1 MPWVKLDDRFSEHPK
16 WGNAPSCDVH
26 WFLFALCYCNRNLT
40 DGFIPAG
47 VAERL
52 TPGHQQIE
60 VEALPFRVIRRLID
74 LGVISE
80 KEKRGIAGYEIHDF
94 LDYQPSRKAVER
106 EKVLAGERLQRFRQ
120 RKRNGIATL
129 LQRSENGDAT
139 HAPDPDPD
147 PTEKNRSKHVP
158 AVAETPVEF
167 TEFWSLYPRKDA
179 RADAL
184 KAWRQVQPKNG
195 TVEAIHTNVKA
206 RCASGEWTLD
216 RRQFIPLP
224 ATYLRGRR
232 WEDQGTPGVP
242 AQRAV
247 ISSKTMELA
256 REHYRKIGG
265 CPHEPKHTFA
275 ECVRVLA
282 EAWS

>member
-94 LDYQPSRKAVER
+94 LGLGHGVLLR
-106 EKVLAGERLQRFRQ
+106 ESTDD
-120 RKRNGIATL
+120 GIL
-129 LQRSENGDAT
+129 
-139 HAPDPDPD
+139 
-147 PTEKNRSKHVP
+147 
-158 AVAETPVEF
+158 PVEQD
-167 TEFWSLYPRKDA
+167 Y
-179 RADAL
+179 
-184 KAWRQVQPKNG
+184 
-195 TVEAIHTNVKA
+195 
-206 RCASGEWTLD
+206 
-216 RRQFIPLP
+216 
-224 ATYLRGRR
+224 RGRNPLVFR
-232 WEDQGTPGVP
+232 IRDDLGLSVRIDVSDG
-242 AQRAV
+242 
-247 ISSKTMELA
+247 
-256 REHYRKIGG
+256 RECR
-265 CPHEPKHTFA
+265 P
-275 ECVRVLA
+275 
-282 EAWS
+282 